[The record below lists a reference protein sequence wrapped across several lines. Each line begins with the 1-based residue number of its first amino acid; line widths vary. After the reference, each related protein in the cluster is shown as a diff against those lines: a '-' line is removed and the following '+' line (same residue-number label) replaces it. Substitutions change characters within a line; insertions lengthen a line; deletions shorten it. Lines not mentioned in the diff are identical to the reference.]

1 MNTNPKTEVRI
12 MAWHSKQRMAS
23 LFKHPYFF
31 HIAPG
36 KTDKQALKAA
46 AKELRLWAK
55 DCEEKAKNC
64 D

>member
-1 MNTNPKTEVRI
+1 

-55 DCEEKAKNC
+55 DCEKKAKNC